1 MSVPSSPAKAHPSGT
16 CPSGGLCPLSEVP
29 TGKTVRIKQLSG
41 THEVTARLR
50 EMGFCEDQC
59 IRLVS
64 RSGHFICQV
73 CQARVGLSSKLAA
86 QILVEPTS
94 PQLVA

>member
-1 MSVPSSPAKAHPSGT
+1 MSISSKKAQAHPPGQ

-73 CQARVGLSSKLAA
+73 CQARVGLSPKLAE
-86 QILVEPTS
+86 QILVEPL
-94 PQLVA
+94 PAKLVA